1 MALGTALPKAEVD
14 RFNLGWS
21 RGLTLTARIL
31 AVNLFALVLM
41 ATGLFFLDSYRT
53 RLVAERQLA
62 AEAQVRLLAAS
73 LPLVDSAEAEAL
85 IAQSARNGKMRVRIY
100 NADGGKSYD
109 SFASIGP
116 TYRLNDP
123 AKEPWRK
130 TAARWMDRAF
140 DFVVGAPDLQYFSE
154 PSGDIAGKWPEL
166 AAISDRPSVSQVRF
180 ATDLSHV
187 ITAAAPLPTTGQIAQ
202 DVLGYRGEGEV
213 AVSVWQTF
221 AGDPDEEYARKFS
234 GRVVSVQPG
243 LLTVRLLCEESFT
256 SMARSSAAQVMQ
268 RPCRHA
274 HYFTYAD
281 GGGCRLDVNAWKQAV
296 VITAATGRV
305 MTIPLAG
312 LQPDGTFSA
321 GLLFLGSNQYFIEN
335 HTGNQITL
343 ESVPVGLAVPAN
355 VDIAPGCNL
364 TPQNCVA
371 FNNIANFGGFWF
383 MTDTPFD
390 GRALG

>member
-1 MALGTALPKAEVD
+1 
-14 RFNLGWS
+14 
-21 RGLTLTARIL
+21 
-31 AVNLFALVLM
+31 
-41 ATGLFFLDSYRT
+41 
-53 RLVAERQLA
+53 
-62 AEAQVRLLAAS
+62 
-73 LPLVDSAEAEAL
+73 
-85 IAQSARNGKMRVRIY
+85 
-100 NADGGKSYD
+100 
-109 SFASIGP
+109 
-116 TYRLNDP
+116 
-123 AKEPWRK
+123 
-130 TAARWMDRAF
+130 
-140 DFVVGAPDLQYFSE
+140 
-154 PSGDIAGKWPEL
+154 
-166 AAISDRPSVSQVRF
+166 
-180 ATDLSHV
+180 
-187 ITAAAPLPTTGQIAQ
+187 
-202 DVLGYRGEGEV
+202 
-213 AVSVWQTF
+213 
-221 AGDPDEEYARKFS
+221 
-234 GRVVSVQPG
+234 
-243 LLTVRLLCEESFT
+243 
-256 SMARSSAAQVMQ
+256 MQ